1 MSLVDLLTACFGG
14 GGGSAPVADRQAPY
28 LSADQASQMP
38 LDLFLERSIESAPS
52 TLQQKDA
59 FADILQKHL
68 EGGVSTAHVVQV
80 VQNTLERLA
89 NNKTEVATAQWAC
102 QVLGIAAQLPG
113 SEGAG
118 ASGYR
123 PPQMPGNSYAQV
135 AGSNNDGW
143 QTQEPKHR
151 PPQHRVDDADIY
163 IRSYFFPSE
172 ESFRALINFIG
183 SAKSSL
189 DICVFNITDNE
200 VTRAI
205 GEAKER
211 GVDVRIITDDEQLKC
226 QGNDVER
233 MRDQYG
239 IPFKT
244 DSDPS
249 KFMHSKFA
257 IIDKRA
263 VWSGSYNWTVSARRS
278 NNESAICTNDPTTA
292 QSYSEEFEKLWTE
305 F

>member
-1 MSLVDLLTACFGG
+1 MSLADLLTACFGG
-14 GGGSAPVADRQAPY
+14 GNGSAPIADRQAPY
-28 LSADQASQMP
+28 LSAEQAAQMP

-52 TLQQKDA
+52 TMQQRNA
-59 FADILQKHL
+59 FADIFQKHL
-68 EGGVSTAHVVQV
+68 EGGANTGHVVQV

-102 QVLGIAAQLPG
+102 QLLGLAAQSPS
-113 SEGAG
+113 SEGSG
-118 ASGYR
+118 GYR
-123 PPQMPGNSYAQV
+123 PPQTPTSTYAQA
-135 AGSNNDGW
+135 AGSDNGGW
-143 QTQEPKHR
+143 QTQEPRHR
-151 PPQHRVDDADIY
+151 PPQHKVNDADIY

-172 ESFRALINFIG
+172 ESFHALINFIG
-183 SAKSSL
+183 SAQSTL

-211 GVDVRIITDDEQLKC
+211 GVEVRIITDDEQLKC

-278 NNESAICTNDPTTA
+278 NNESAICTNDPSTA
-292 QSYSEEFEKLWTE
+292 QAYSEEFEKLWNE